1 MTVSELF
8 EQIRRKQSFLC
19 VGLDTDIRKIPQ
31 HLLSCDDP
39 VFSFNRQ
46 IIDATAAYAV
56 CYKPNLAF
64 YEENGRAGW
73 ESLEKTIRYIR
84 ENYTTVTLTS
94 VAKHFGKSEGY
105 LSRYIRRETGKTF
118 RFLLKEFRMKQAAN
132 MIENSTCNMEEV
144 AEAIGYSDIS
154 CFYRNFKESFG
165 CTPQQYRNK
174 RNRVSL

>member
-1 MTVSELF
+1 MEEVGSISASEAVL
-8 EQIRRKQSFLC
+8 
-19 VGLDTDIRKIPQ
+19 
-31 HLLSCDDP
+31 P
-39 VFSFNRQ
+39 VM
-46 IIDATAAYAV
+46 
-56 CYKPNLAF
+56 
-64 YEENGRAGW
+64 
-73 ESLEKTIRYIR
+73 IRYIR